1 MLKDAIE
8 KADLPAGI
16 ITQIMFSFVLHK
28 YGKDDKEKHHISN
41 KGMLT
46 LEQGWGD
53 ILNNCKKR
61 LHEIGIPVESKDQT
75 HVNN

>member
-1 MLKDAIE
+1 MADVYHPDTQEILSYSPRNMLKEAVK

-28 YGKDDKEKHHISN
+28 YGKDEKEKHHSSN

-46 LEQGWGD
+46 LE
-53 ILNNCKKR
+53 
-61 LHEIGIPVESKDQT
+61 
-75 HVNN
+75 